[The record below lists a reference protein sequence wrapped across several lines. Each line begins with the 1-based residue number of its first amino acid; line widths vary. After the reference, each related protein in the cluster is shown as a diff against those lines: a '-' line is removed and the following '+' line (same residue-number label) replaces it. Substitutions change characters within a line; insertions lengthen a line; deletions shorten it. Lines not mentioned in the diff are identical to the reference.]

1 MTEQLEVLDQAIA
14 LLADLARLQFAASDD
29 ETACALSS
37 RIEQAGRLID
47 GMRAQSAADLDSR
60 SAFELGSEGLG
71 YRVGHRRGVHL
82 VEYLTRTSQ
91 GDAARRIHLGRAISP
106 RSTLDGRPL
115 PAEHPHVASAII
127 DGTMGVDA
135 AAHVI
140 RCLDQAARTAP
151 QVHLDAAEL
160 ALVDA
165 STRESADLVAVEAR
179 LWREALDPDGAELRE
194 GELRQRRRFSLGR
207 ESHGLT
213 PFSGACDP
221 ASAALLRA
229 AFAESTAPDAG
240 PRFLDAEDAARG
252 SESITTADG
261 DIVTTVRD
269 PRTREQRQYD
279 VLIGLITAGL
289 RSTGS
294 EPGGMRS
301 TATVMA
307 VVKLSDLDSGRGVG
321 WLDDVAEPVSVA
333 TVRELAC
340 GDGYR
345 TYVTDDFG
353 EPLYEGRRTRYFT
366 PAQRRAL
373 AVRDGGCVWPQCT
386 APPSWCHAHH
396 VEEWKAHG
404 HHGSTD
410 LDNGVLLC
418 PAHHHMLHDSAFTM
432 KMIDG
437 RPRLLAPPWID
448 RDQEWRPVG
457 RGRVT
462 RVPELVGP
470 GW

>member
-1 MTEQLEVLDQAIA
+1 MTDQLEELDQAIA
-14 LLADLARLQFAASDD
+14 LLADLARLQFAAADD
-29 ETACALSS
+29 ETACALSG

-47 GMRAQSAADLDSR
+47 GLRALSAADLDRR

-71 YRVGHRRGVHL
+71 YRLGHRRGVHL
-82 VEYLTRTSQ
+82 VEYLSRTSQ
-91 GDAARRIHLGRAISP
+91 GDAARRIRLGRAISP

-115 PAEHPHVASAII
+115 PAEHPHVAAAVMA
-127 DGTMGVDA
+127 GTMGVDA
-135 AAHVI
+135 AANVI

-151 QVHLDAAEL
+151 QEHLDAAEL
-160 ALVDA
+160 ALVEA
-165 STRESADLVAVEAR
+165 STRECADLVAAEAR
-179 LWREALDPDGAELRE
+179 LWREALDPDGAALRE
-194 GELRQRRRFSLGR
+194 GELRQQRRFSLGR

-213 PFSGACDP
+213 AFSGACDP
-221 ASAALLRA
+221 VSAALLRA
-229 AFAESTAPDAG
+229 AFAESTAPDAR
-240 PRFLDAEDAARG
+240 PRFLDAGDFLDADVA
-252 SESITTADG
+252 
-261 DIVTTVRD
+261 TVRD
-269 PRTREQRQYD
+269 PRTREQRQFD

-321 WLDDVAEPVSVA
+321 WLDDVAEPISVA

-345 TYVTDDFG
+345 TLVTDDFG
-353 EPLYEGRRTRYFT
+353 EPLYEGRRSRYFT

-386 APPSWCHAHH
+386 APPTWCHAHH
-396 VEEWKAHG
+396 VEGWKEHG
-404 HHGSTD
+404 HHGATD

-418 PAHHHMLHDSAFTM
+418 PAHHHMLHNSAFTM

-448 RDQEWRPVG
+448 RDQAWRPVG
-457 RGRVT
+457 RGRVSK
-462 RVPELVGP
+462 VPELVGRR
-470 GW
+470 W